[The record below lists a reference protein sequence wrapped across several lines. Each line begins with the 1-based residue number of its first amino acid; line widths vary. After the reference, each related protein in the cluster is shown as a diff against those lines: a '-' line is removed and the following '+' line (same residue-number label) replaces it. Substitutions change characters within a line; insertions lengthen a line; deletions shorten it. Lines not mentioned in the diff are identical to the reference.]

1 MSVLPDAP
9 ARPVNA
15 FDPEFLAD
23 LEEMDTLETT
33 LEAELAGPWTIR
45 PLEGEFGLYRL
56 WEGPE
61 LGSIPEARFG
71 EMSDALRFLAAT
83 LPAGRESTIRVGES
97 REEGGF
103 PVWSCGTRIGR
114 LRWASEPLVQSLHVM
129 DNLSRSPYFLTA
141 LIVAAG
147 PQVIRE
153 VGKMLRQGLPAW
165 RSGSLG
171 IFGQP

>member
-1 MSVLPDAP
+1 MSILHDAP
-9 ARPVNA
+9 AQPVNA

-33 LEAELAGPWTIR
+33 LEAELAGPWKIHR
-45 PLEGEFGLYRL
+45 VDGEFGLYRL
-56 WEGPE
+56 WE
-61 LGSIPEARFG
+61 SPEAGSAPEAVFG

-83 LPAGRESTIRVGES
+83 LPAGRESAIRIEER
-97 REEGGF
+97 REGCGF
-103 PVWSCGTRIGR
+103 PVWSYGTRIGQ
-114 LRWASEPLVQSLHVM
+114 LRWSSEPLVQSLHAVEH
-129 DNLSRSPYFLTA
+129 LSRSPYYLTA

-153 VGKMLRQGLPAW
+153 VGKMLRQGVPAW